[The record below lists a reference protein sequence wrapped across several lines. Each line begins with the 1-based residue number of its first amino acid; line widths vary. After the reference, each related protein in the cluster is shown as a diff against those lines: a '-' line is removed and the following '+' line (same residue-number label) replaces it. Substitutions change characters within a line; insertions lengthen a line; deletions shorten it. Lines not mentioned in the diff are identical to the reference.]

1 MQRVFSGI
9 QPSGI
14 PTLGNYL
21 GALRNWVALQDAH
34 DCIYC
39 VVDLHAITAWQ
50 DPAALRQQTLEM
62 TATLLAIGLHPA
74 KHILFLQSAVP
85 AHARLAWIFNCVAR
99 LGWLNRMTQFKDK
112 AGKDRENASAGLYVY
127 PNLMAADIHA
137 YHATRVPVGDDQRQH
152 LELANDI
159 AQKFNHDYGV
169 AFFPNIE
176 PMIMGPAARVMSL
189 RDGTKKMSKS
199 DPSDQSRINLTDDA
213 DTIALKIRRAKTD
226 PEPLPSEVAGLENRP
241 EARNLVGIYAALTD
255 TDHAA
260 VLRDH
265 GGAGFGTFK
274 QTLTDLL
281 VAKLSPISS
290 ETTRLLADPGTLIE
304 TLRDGSA
311 RAAAIAD
318 PIVSEAERLTGFV
331 GLAPRN

>member
-21 GALRNWVALQDAH
+21 GALRNWVRLQDEH
-34 DCIYC
+34 ECIYC

-62 TATLLAIGLHPA
+62 TATLLAIGLNPD
-74 KHILFLQSAVP
+74 KHILFLQSAVR
-85 AHARLAWIFNCVAR
+85 AHAQLAWIFNCVAR

-112 AGKDRENASAGLYVY
+112 AGKDREAASTGLYVY

-137 YHATRVPVGDDQRQH
+137 YHATRVPVGEDQRQH

-169 AFFPNIE
+169 DFFPNIE
-176 PMIMGPAARVMSL
+176 PMILGPAARVMSL

-199 DPSDQSRINLTDDA
+199 DPSDQSRINLNDDA

-226 PEPLPSEVAGLENRP
+226 PEPLPSEVAGLESRP

-255 TDHAA
+255 TDHAS
-260 VLRDH
+260 VLKDH

-274 QTLTDLL
+274 QALTDLL
-281 VAKLSPISS
+281 VSKLAPIAV
-290 ETTRLLADPGTLIE
+290 ETTRLLADQGHLIA
-304 TLRDGSA
+304 TLRHGSE
-311 RAAAIAD
+311 RAAGIAD
-318 PIVSEAERLTGFV
+318 PIVREAERLTGFV
-331 GLAPRN
+331 GL